1 MGVVFKKGQVLGP
14 DDLKIAIRDPLG
26 NLIDPFVI
34 TYSVF
39 DFTSGIEV
47 LMGAPNQRPESTGVG
62 VFYAPFL
69 IPLDANI
76 GEWVIRWNFRETPTS
91 EILQVVQEFAVVGD
105 AAVITVGTTVF
116 QTEMVRRLRVML
128 RDNNP
133 DRNYRFRP
141 PNTERFVQTQ
151 TETFGYIWEDTE
163 LLDYIMFAVD
173 DYNAA
178 PPVTDIYLDS
188 MPDRWRTVILMGAA
202 AHAVRAIA
210 MNWIADEFSYS
221 VSGVSLD
228 LDKSS
233 KYMSMKENFEQ
244 EFDKLK
250 EQAKQS
256 IKIVK
261 GLKQPRYGIG
271 ISSALG
277 PFNRTGVQSRR
288 NYVDSGGG
296 YWT

>member
-1 MGVVFKKGQVLGP
+1 MGVAFKKGQVLGP
-14 DDLKIAIRDPLG
+14 SDLKIAIRDTLG

-39 DFTSGIEV
+39 DFTSGVEV
-47 LMGAPNQRPESTGVG
+47 LIGAPNQRPESTGVG
-62 VFYAPFL
+62 IFYASFL
-69 IPLDANI
+69 IPLDSNL

-91 EILQVVQEFAVVGD
+91 EILQVVQEFAIVGD
-105 AAVITVGTTVF
+105 VMVITVGETLF

-151 TETFGYIWEDTE
+151 TEVFGYIWEDTE

-210 MNWIADEFSYS
+210 LNWIADEFS
-221 VSGVSLD
+221 VRGDEKITLD
-228 LDKSS
+228 CNGEKITLPIEEFYDIL
-233 KYMSMKENFEQ
+233 YDVRKEEHLNEIREIAKKFE
-244 EFDKLK
+244 EED
-250 EQAKQS
+250 E
-256 IKIVK
+256 
-261 GLKQPRYGIG
+261 
-271 ISSALG
+271 ISPDDA
-277 PFNRTGVQSRR
+277 
-288 NYVDSGGG
+288 
-296 YWT
+296 

>member
-1 MGVVFKKGQVLGP
+1 MGVAFKKGQALGP
-14 DDLKIAIRDPLG
+14 NDLKIAIRDTLG

-39 DFTSGIEV
+39 DFTSGVEV
-47 LMGAPNQRPESTGVG
+47 LIGAPNQRPESTGVG
-62 VFYAPFL
+62 IFYAPL
-69 IPLDANI
+69 IIPLDSNL

-105 AAVITVGTTVF
+105 AMVITVGETVF

-151 TETFGYIWEDTE
+151 TEVFGYIWEDTE

-210 MNWIADEFSYS
+210 LNWIADEFS
-221 VSGVSLD
+221 VRGDEKITLD
-228 LDKSS
+228 CNGEKITLPIEEFYDIL
-233 KYMSMKENFEQ
+233 YEVRKEEHLNEIREIAKKFE
-244 EFDKLK
+244 EED
-250 EQAKQS
+250 E
-256 IKIVK
+256 
-261 GLKQPRYGIG
+261 
-271 ISSALG
+271 ISPDDA
-277 PFNRTGVQSRR
+277 
-288 NYVDSGGG
+288 
-296 YWT
+296 